1 MGITLNLHPLSPAV
15 GGVLLA
21 IKALGLDD
29 QVVRKEVDLSAG
41 QSLHTVPSIEDGGF
55 CLWNSHAIVA
65 YLASAYG
72 EGGSLYPQDLQKRA
86 KVDQWLHFS
95 SSILY
100 NRLMDMTEPLWTKRS
115 KVVSEEAC
123 ERAEAAFRMLDAQL
137 DAQLEG
143 GPASGPAGPWLCGE
157 DMTIADLCCV
167 PLVAAMEIF
176 VGASR
181 HFPRMTAWAEHCR
194 THVPGYVSVVE
205 ACRQRYIA
213 IITSKMTA

>member
-1 MGITLNLHPLSPAV
+1 MTITLTHHPLSPAV
-15 GGVLLA
+15 GGVLLT

-29 QVVRKEVDLSAG
+29 QVVKKEIDLSAG
-41 QSLHTVPSIEDGGF
+41 LSLHTVPSIEDDGF
-55 CLWNSHAIVA
+55 TLWDSHAIVA

-72 EGGSLYPQDLQKRA
+72 QGDGPGGGLYPQDIQKRA

-100 NRLMDMTEPLWTKRS
+100 SRLMDMTEPLWTKQSR
-115 KVVSEEAC
+115 VVSEEAC

-137 DAQLEG
+137 EHEG
-143 GPASGPAGPWLCGE
+143 GSPWLCGE
-157 DMTIADLCCV
+157 DMTVADLCCV

-181 HFPRMTAWAEHCR
+181 HFPKMTAWAEHCR
-194 THVPGYVSVVE
+194 AHVPGYVSVVE
-205 ACRQRYIA
+205 ACRQRYVA